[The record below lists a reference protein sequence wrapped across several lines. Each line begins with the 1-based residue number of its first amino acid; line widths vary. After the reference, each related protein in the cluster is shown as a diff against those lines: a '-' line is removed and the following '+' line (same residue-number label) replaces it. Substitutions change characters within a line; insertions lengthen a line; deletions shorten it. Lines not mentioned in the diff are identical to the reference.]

1 MLWRIA
7 LLALLIIG
15 LLAVRRR
22 RTTEQFAVNE
32 SENALCKSFT
42 TQGECEDASTECAW
56 CPSQAPQ
63 CVMVGCCSE
72 PGKGGLYKTTS
83 ECTEESR
90 NLRGSVVAAGA
101 AAAPAVRNIPTDL
114 ALKGASVFLN
124 GRPATGAPAT
134 TAPSTK
140 LPLPAAVQAATRPA
154 TTQASTRPTFQS
166 AAPAAATATQAA
178 PARPTAQAPV
188 PTPRPIA
195 QSTLPAAAS
204 SVAQAVS
211 SRPSATLSTPSMTAN
226 AAPVGASTS
235 TPVAASVAA
244 PAAAIASAAS
254 AAHSNA
260 PSVLPAG
267 AQAAFARRGR

>member
-15 LLAVRRR
+15 LLAVRGP
-22 RTTEQFAVNE
+22 TELFAVNE

-42 TQGECEDASTECAW
+42 TQEDCEAASTECAW
-56 CPSQAPQ
+56 CPSQTPQ

-134 TAPSTK
+134 TAPSTR

-154 TTQASTRPTFQS
+154 IQAPTRPTFQS
-166 AAPAAATATQAA
+166 AAPVAAAQ
-178 PARPTAQAPV
+178 AQAPV

-195 QSTLPAAAS
+195 QSTLPATAS
-204 SVAQAVS
+204 PVAQAVS
-211 SRPSATLSTPSMTAN
+211 NRPSATLSTPSMTAN
-226 AAPVGASTS
+226 AAPVSAPTS

-244 PAAAIASAAS
+244 PAASTASAAS

-260 PSVLPAG
+260 PSALPAG

>member
-15 LLAVRRR
+15 LLTVRE
-22 RTTEQFAVNE
+22 TAEPFAINE

-42 TQGECEDASTECAW
+42 TQTECEAASTECAW

-124 GRPATGAPAT
+124 GRPATGATT
-134 TAPSTK
+134 TAPSTR
-140 LPLPAAVQAATRPA
+140 LPLPAAVQAATRPS

-166 AAPAAATATQAA
+166 AAPA
-178 PARPTAQAPV
+178 RPTVQAQAPV

-195 QSTLPAAAS
+195 QSTLPATAS
-204 SVAQAVS
+204 LVAQAVS

-226 AAPVGASTS
+226 AAPVSAPTS

-244 PAAAIASAAS
+244 
-254 AAHSNA
+254 AHSNA
-260 PSVLPAG
+260 PSALPVR
-267 AQAAFARRGR
+267 AQAAFARKGAK